1 MVSGTVQAG
10 WRTWT
15 PRPGNREAG
24 GARKNSPRGGE
35 RFRDRV
41 ASIEMKGG
49 VDLVSGRET
58 KGGISKEE
66 GEGRMGRGWLARGGG
81 SNPVQVDAR
90 HKVGGLAA
98 EGAAQFHQ
106 RLQRDVLLPALDQA
120 HVVAVHVQTLRKR
133 FLGKLH
139 RFPAL
144 ADGFAEL
151 QSEIL
156 DDPLHGHGPSVERG
170 ARQFYTLK

>member
-1 MVSGTVQAG
+1 MPD
-10 WRTWT
+10 R
-15 PRPGNREAG
+15 
-24 GARKNSPRGGE
+24 GE
-35 RFRDRV
+35 RLCERDT
-41 ASIEMKGG
+41 SIGVKGG
-49 VDLVSGRET
+49 VDMVSGRET

-66 GEGRMGRGWLARGGG
+66 GEGRMERGWPVGLGG
-81 SNPVQVDAR
+81 SSPVQGDAR

-106 RLQRDVLLPALDQA
+106 RLQRDVLLPALDES

>member
-1 MVSGTVQAG
+1 MVAG
-10 WRTWT
+10 I
-15 PRPGNREAG
+15 G
-24 GARKNSPRGGE
+24 
-35 RFRDRV
+35 V
-41 ASIEMKGG
+41 KGG
-49 VDLVSGRET
+49 VDRVPDCEK
-58 KGGISKEE
+58 KGGVQNNESE
-66 GEGRMGRGWLARGGG
+66 GWMERGRRTNLGG
-81 SNPVQVDAR
+81 SSPLQGDAR

-106 RLQRDVLLPALDQA
+106 RFQRDVLLPALDQA

-156 DDPLHGHGPSVERG
+156 DEPFHCHGRSVERDS
-170 ARQFYTLK
+170 RHFYTLK